1 MDYLNF
7 DLNVDLTEIATSS
20 FNTAS
25 PVADFSEPV
34 LGFLNLV
41 SKNHLTIGVLIIV
54 SLCLV
59 ISIVAFLHWMWYG
72 KARIVGI
79 ASAVVFGLVF
89 IQILAMIFLQIR
101 NW

>member
-7 DLNVDLTEIATSS
+7 DLNVDFAEIATSS
-20 FNTAS
+20 FNTTS
-25 PVADFSEPV
+25 PGADFSGPV
-34 LGFLNLV
+34 LEFLNLI

-72 KARIVGI
+72 KAR
-79 ASAVVFGLVF
+79 
-89 IQILAMIFLQIR
+89 
-101 NW
+101 